1 MPTTTH
7 PTELRLALVFN
18 GGVSLAVWMA
28 GVTHEIDRL
37 RRAEGPW
44 RDLLRDANVRVVVDI
59 VAGTSAGGLNGTL
72 LACAVAAGEPLPSE
86 LRDLWIRDAALTTG
100 KLLDDTAET
109 PHSLLDGGYLTRMI
123 RSVVGPRAQRVA
135 DRGGHPADPV
145 TLFVTATA
153 TGGPQP
159 RGTDSLGQRFGYE
172 DHRRLYR
179 FVADGQRQ
187 VHDPELGPHPT
198 VRNDFT
204 AGEAL
209 VTAARASAGF
219 PGAFPPVSEE
229 PLLALPDLRVHPDLP
244 HLRDLPTFLVDGG
257 VLDNAP
263 FAPVVEE
270 MAQRTVNGPYRRIL
284 AYVVPSSGVRGSGA
298 VVPASDVAGFR
309 PPLHSVVSGS
319 LNLPREVDFRT
330 DVDELD
336 ERLAVAEESPADR
349 LFDRLHGPAGSDLR
363 ATAARLIQE
372 YRRARTVDG
381 VWKARRLLRRRP
393 LSTDLGR
400 PERVDVSELL
410 GDHNLWVP
418 PAGTPLDHALDG
430 PLWTWGVSA
439 AQQVV
444 TVMLRDVRRHLD
456 GDKQAPEFAEPQRL
470 AHGLSAALAKILAID
485 SAVRRA
491 TLDHALA
498 AGVGPAASD
507 ETLAGV
513 VNAAFTEQRVRE
525 HLLVVV
531 RSATS
536 AYAESVG
543 SDPAE
548 VVSRALAAEVLSRAF
563 AEPSMRAHTPP
574 FDFVRIGPDVDSP
587 LVALGDYRDVGDR
600 KLFGTR
606 VGHFGAFAADGA
618 RAHDWLWGRL
628 DAAAHLTRLV
638 LRDEPPAAVERRV
651 AAVQMA
657 ILDDESGRAGAPDGA
672 ALLQRLAAAHHRVTG
687 DGRELVRSF
696 LRGDDGRSTATGVAR
711 AATRLLTHGCFQ
723 AVNPSS
729 GTPPRAGWQRT
740 LEAVVAPSRPAR
752 LTAGNR
758 LARAVTGP
766 LRTGLWT
773 GLSDDPTR
781 LARRMRTR
789 LIMLLLGCAGVVFV
803 LGALVG
809 AAAAL
814 YHSGDQVIR
823 WTTFGVVLAVVVA
836 FLTAAWR
843 TLAAPDPAPAPAPV
857 PPEPAPAAAAP

>member
-44 RDLLRDANVRVVVDI
+44 RDLCRDANARVVVDI
-59 VAGTSAGGLNGTL
+59 IAGTSAGGLNGTL

-109 PHSLLDGGYLTRMI
+109 PDSLLDGGYLTRTI

-135 DRGGHPADPV
+135 DRGGHPAEPV

-159 RGTDSLGQRFGYE
+159 RGTDSVGQTFGYE

-179 FVADGQRQ
+179 FVADAQRQ
-187 VHDPELGPHPT
+187 VHDPDLGPHPT

-209 VTAARASAGF
+209 VTAARASVGL
-219 PGAFPPVSEE
+219 PGAFAPVSEE
-229 PLLALPDLRVHPDLP
+229 PLLSLPDLRVRPDVP
-244 HLRDLPTFLVDGG
+244 ELRDLPTFLVDGG

-263 FAPVVEE
+263 FGPVVEE

-284 AYVVPSSGVRGSGA
+284 AYVVPSSGVRGNGA

-309 PPLHSVVSGS
+309 PPLHAVLSGS

-381 VWKARRLLRRRP
+381 VWKVRRLLTRRP

-400 PERVDVSELL
+400 PSRVDVSALL

-444 TVMLRDVRRHLD
+444 TMMLRDVRRHLD
-456 GDKQAPEFAEPQRL
+456 GDKQAPEFVEPQRL
-470 AHGLSAALAKILAID
+470 AHGLSAALAKVLAID

-491 TLDHALA
+491 TVTLA
-498 AGVGPAASD
+498 DGVGPAASD
-507 ETLAGV
+507 ETLASLI
-513 VNAAFTEQRVRE
+513 NAAFTQQRVRE

-536 AYAESVG
+536 SYAESLG
-543 SDPAE
+543 ADPAE

-563 AEPSMRAHTPP
+563 AVPSMRAHTPP

-587 LVALGDYRDVGDR
+587 LVALGDYRDAGER

-638 LRDEPPAAVERRV
+638 LRDEPPSVVARRT

-657 ILDDESGRAGAPDGA
+657 VLDDESGRAGAPDGA
-672 ALLQRLAAAHHRVTG
+672 ALVSRLAAAHHRVTG
-687 DGRELVRSF
+687 DGRALVRSF
-696 LRGDDGRSTATGVAR
+696 LRGDEGRATATGVAR
-711 AATRLLTHGCFQ
+711 AATRLLTHGGFS
-723 AVNPSS
+723 PS
-729 GTPPRAGWQRT
+729 GAAPRASWQRT
-740 LEAVVAPSRPAR
+740 LEAVVSPAR
-752 LTAGNR
+752 PRGLTVGNR
-758 LARAVTGP
+758 LARAATGP
-766 LRTGLWT
+766 LRAALWT
-773 GLSDDPTR
+773 GLGDDPTR
-781 LARRMRTR
+781 LPRRLRTR
-789 LIMLLLGCAGVVFV
+789 LILVLSGCAAVVFV
-803 LGALVG
+803 LGALAG
-809 AAAAL
+809 AAVAL

-823 WTTFGVVLAVVVA
+823 WTAFGLVLAVIIG

-843 TLAAPDPAPAPAPV
+843 TLAAPDPAQ
-857 PPEPAPAAAAP
+857 PPEPSPAAAAP